1 MEKFKPTDVM
11 GLLNA
16 KIGIVEN
23 YHKLIIGGLD
33 KEEARAFMLGI
44 CPEQTRML
52 IALWLDREESK

>member
-1 MEKFKPTDVM
+1 MEEFKSIDVM
-11 GLLNA
+11 ILLNS
-16 KIGIVEN
+16 KIEIIEH